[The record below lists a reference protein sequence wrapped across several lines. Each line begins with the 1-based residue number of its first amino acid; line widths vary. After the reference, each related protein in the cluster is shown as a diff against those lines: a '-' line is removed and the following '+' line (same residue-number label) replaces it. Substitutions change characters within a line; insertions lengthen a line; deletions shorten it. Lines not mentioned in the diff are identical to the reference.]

1 MNEVADQLNR
11 KLEAKVEFL
20 RKDWVKL
27 QDLWEL
33 EQEKAKHA
41 AHAAEPFS
49 RSPGGATPGSSH
61 LVGSAGMMN
70 DIASLL
76 EAAEI
81 LKLPRL
87 AAMEDWARNVAESHG
102 FVEMRART
110 AAKMP
115 MRNFD
120 LREELK
126 ATADRRKPTQERS
139 AIIGHKSTTGG
150 VGDIA
155 ARLAEMFPALPAD
168 TVQGAVSQLFR
179 SNAECSPLQLADMSL
194 AALLEMSS
202 TGPQA
207 VTSFE
212 PVCTSDCVENEAE
225 ANRQV
230 VIEEAHEEADDI
242 LDGLLADLFGLPD
255 DEMKVCVKTLC
266 GILSRVVEQPSE
278 QLRKSNARFAAEVG
292 CHPQALALMS
302 YAGFEED
309 AEASASGT
317 RKTRKPFHEALQ
329 EAGET
334 LRDARRQ
341 HIAALTEMRL
351 KDPRGFQ
358 EARRSSRGNRG
369 VGGTLARPSTASP
382 AAPSR
387 RAQHFTLS
395 DLEKMRVQEE
405 IAGMPSYADEYRLSH
420 QSAPATNYS
429 TLVARSYD
437 PELIARQALDGT
449 NRYRASKGLPPL
461 RWNDGIA
468 RIARDHAEQ
477 MASGAAPFSHD
488 GVDQRFRAYP
498 VAHQSAAE
506 NLALNNGIA
515 DEGRGK
521 TLTSILHTTSPVDER
536 PQLLADDFYRA
547 GERVVYCKNM
557 EALGGLA
564 TVTWAEKLPESFRIR
579 VWRHV
584 IGLLCLQPTWPAST
598 VSTDWLDGRCAPHAA
613 LLPPEAC
620 APRAFPEQCATR
632 TPVDGSWVWPGRNWC
647 WVATKR
653 HACYG
658 HHTWEEAAEVAEKE
672 MEVVKA
678 TEGDVPL
685 RRPELCDVRAH
696 GRPLKPNETA
706 SVQQRTS
713 FRIEAAEAS
722 FWFDR
727 NVAVYVVSLPSAV
740 LRWNRMQ
747 QRLQERRFAWP
758 C

>member
-1 MNEVADQLNR
+1 
-11 KLEAKVEFL
+11 
-20 RKDWVKL
+20 
-27 QDLWEL
+27 
-33 EQEKAKHA
+33 
-41 AHAAEPFS
+41 
-49 RSPGGATPGSSH
+49 
-61 LVGSAGMMN
+61 
-70 DIASLL
+70 
-76 EAAEI
+76 
-81 LKLPRL
+81 
-87 AAMEDWARNVAESHG
+87 
-102 FVEMRART
+102 MRART

-179 SNAECSPLQLADMSL
+179 SNAECSRQQLADMSL

-278 QLRKSNARFAAEVG
+278 PKFRQLRKSNARFAAEVG

-309 AEASASGT
+309 AEATMIFKGDPT
-317 RKTRKPFHEALQ
+317 REPFKRVHEALQ

-334 LRDARRQ
+334 LSPKAAEATSSKPARAAPQVASGGYPAPACRRDARRQ

-515 DEGRGK
+515 DVAGAAVNGWINSPGHERNLSGRFNLCGIGAARASNG
-521 TLTSILHTTSPVDER
+521 TFYLT
-536 PQLLADDFYRA
+536 QLFA
-547 GERVVYCKNM
+547 
-557 EALGGLA
+557 A
-564 TVTWAEKLPESFRIR
+564 T
-579 VWRHV
+579 
-584 IGLLCLQPTWPAST
+584 
-598 VSTDWLDGRCAPHAA
+598 
-613 LLPPEAC
+613 
-620 APRAFPEQCATR
+620 
-632 TPVDGSWVWPGRNWC
+632 
-647 WVATKR
+647 
-653 HACYG
+653 
-658 HHTWEEAAEVAEKE
+658 
-672 MEVVKA
+672 
-678 TEGDVPL
+678 
-685 RRPELCDVRAH
+685 
-696 GRPLKPNETA
+696 
-706 SVQQRTS
+706 
-713 FRIEAAEAS
+713 
-722 FWFDR
+722 
-727 NVAVYVVSLPSAV
+727 
-740 LRWNRMQ
+740 
-747 QRLQERRFAWP
+747 
-758 C
+758 